1 METVQLQCGNC
12 KQVMGISVEHLGG
25 QVQCPHCRSVVQTPP
40 RTAPAAENRE
50 LQQRESIFGGAE
62 PSDDLFGAGLK
73 VRQVEMP
80 PQPAPAQPEIMAPPP
95 PMFSGQPAAGEEE
108 PAEELRQFQRRPIYD
123 RGVVQMSILI
133 FLVPYSILTSAII
146 AYLIFYATK
155 SSSDPLQYLPDP
167 APAKGGPQRVTMQ
180 PRHDVDLSKNL
191 RTKLKKPITIG
202 DLTVTPEKVRLTADG
217 DLELFL
223 RARNE
228 AAKVKFEPISD
239 SWLRYDP
246 NKAGNEPYTFL
257 QSESK
262 TLSPIYGAFL
272 RYQKSFDG
280 KEEHAETYAIGP
292 HEQSF
297 MVLQTTRAYRDVH
310 VAKIVKSDDNYLW
323 RVRVRRGFVKK
334 NGKDVS
340 ATAVIGVEFSASE
353 IERDKQL

>member
-40 RTAPAAENRE
+40 RTAPNMEV
-50 LQQRESIFGGAE
+50 QQRESIFGGAE
-62 PSDDLFGAGLK
+62 PSDDLFGGGPK
-73 VRQVEMP
+73 VQVEMP
-80 PQPAPAQPEIMAPPP
+80 PQPAPAAAESPSPPP
-95 PMFSGQPAAGEEE
+95 AMFSGQPAAPEEE

-133 FLVPYSILTSAII
+133 FLVPYSILTTLII
-146 AYLIFYATK
+146 AYLILYGNQ
-155 SSSDPLQYLPDP
+155 SRGDPMQYLPDP
-167 APAKGGPQRVTMQ
+167 TTKGAPQRVTML
-180 PRHDVDLSKNL
+180 PRHDTPLSASL

-228 AAKVKFEPISD
+228 AAKIKFEPISD
-239 SWLRYDP
+239 FWIRYTP

-257 QSESK
+257 ESQSK
-262 TLSPIYGAFL
+262 TMSPIFGGYL
-272 RYQKSFDG
+272 RYQKAFDG
-280 KEEHAETYAIGP
+280 KADHAETYAIGP
-292 HEQSF
+292 GEQSF
-297 MVLQTTRAYRDVH
+297 MVLQTRETYRTPH
-310 VAKIVKSDDNYLW
+310 VAKIVKSDDAYLW
-323 RVRVRRGFVKK
+323 RVQVRRGFVEKK
-334 NGKDVS
+334 GKNVS
-340 ATAVIGVEFSASE
+340 ATAVIGVEFTASE